1 MTNRRLFI
9 KGATGV
15 AAAAL
20 LARVPF
26 LQAAYAQGVAGGNFV
41 AAMSHEPAS
50 LDPIFGT
57 ASPVDRCYYNL
68 YTEGLVYQDSEGTL
82 QPLLATDWQV
92 SEDGRTITFNLRE
105 GVKFHDGTDF
115 NAEAA
120 KFNLDRAKN
129 PDLRSSWV
137 SFLSDL
143 DTVDVTGP
151 MQIRLNLKRS
161 SAPLLIT
168 LAQEAG
174 SMLSP
179 TAIAGMG
186 PDFARFPVG
195 TGAFTVVGWQGD
207 KLDVKRNDSY
217 WGGPALMESV
227 TVRKITNT
235 AVKLVELQA
244 GTVHLGDAIQVKDFD
259 SVSSDPNLRL
269 VDTIDKITCYIA
281 FNVRPGHPFADNIHL
296 RRAFTHAINRQA
308 LEMAISRG
316 EGGVMNSLLVPT
328 AKSHNP
334 AFPGQAYDP
343 DFARSE
349 LAASGFSGVINMM
362 VIQRDPDTQIAQ
374 IVQAMCKDVG
384 LEVNLEVLDRAAWV
398 ERALKGD
405 FECGLLRDS
414 QPKSDDDLTFSA
426 FFSRSAPSNYA
437 GIYNETIYNLI
448 DEARG
453 FTDPE
458 ARKANYIEVQR
469 ILLDNCHFAHLFWR
483 PQKFVMRKEVSNFS
497 IEFNS
502 SWQFNKMGLDG

>member
-1 MTNRRLFI
+1 MTNRRDFVR
-9 KGATGV
+9 GATGI
-15 AAAAL
+15 AAVAL

-26 LQAAYAQGVAGGNFV
+26 LQEAYAQGATSHFV

-50 LDPIFGT
+50 LDPLFGT
-57 ASPVDRCYYNL
+57 ASPVDRCYFNL
-68 YTEGLVYQDSEGTL
+68 YTEGLIYQDSQGDL
-82 QPLLATDWQV
+82 QPLLATDWAV
-92 SEDGRTITFNLRE
+92 AEDGMSIVFNLRE

-129 PDLRSSWV
+129 PEVRSSWV
-137 SFLSDL
+137 GFLSDL
-143 DTVDVTGP
+143 DTVEVTGP
-151 MQIRLNLKRS
+151 MQITLNLKRS
-161 SAPLLIT
+161 SAPLLMT

-179 TAIAGMG
+179 TAIEGLGA
-186 PDFARFPVG
+186 DFARFPVG

-207 KLDVKRNDSY
+207 KLVTKRHDGY
-217 WGGPALMESV
+217 WGGPAVMEGV
-227 TVRKITNT
+227 TVRKMTNT

-244 GTVHLGDAIQVKDFD
+244 GTVHLGDAIQVKDFE
-259 SVSSDPNLRL
+259 STAAEPNLRL
-269 VDTIDKITCYIA
+269 VDTIDKLTCYIA
-281 FNVRPGHPFADNIHL
+281 FNVRPGFPFADNIHL
-296 RRAFTHAINRQA
+296 RRAFTHAINREA
-308 LEMAISRG
+308 IEMAISRG
-316 EGGVMNSLLVPT
+316 SGGVMNSILVPT

-334 AFPGQAYDP
+334 DFPVQAYDP
-343 DFARSE
+343 DFARAE
-349 LAASGFSGVINMM
+349 LAESGFTGVINMM

-374 IVQAMCKDVG
+374 IVQAMCKEVG
-384 LEVNLEVLDRAAWV
+384 LQVNLEVLDRAAWV

-414 QPKSDDDLTFSA
+414 QPKADDDLTFSA
-426 FFSRSAPSNYA
+426 FFGRSAPSNYA

-453 FTDPE
+453 LTDPE
-458 ARKANYIEVQR
+458 ARRANYIEVQR

-483 PQKFVMRKEVSNFS
+483 PQKFVMRKEVSDFS

-502 SWQFNKMGLDG
+502 SWKFNKMGLNG